1 MRYFIRYLFTPDFN
15 DPEYVFM
22 IMFVSVLVFSILGLW
37 FFN

>member
-1 MRYFIRYLFTPDFN
+1 MRNFIRYLFTPDLN